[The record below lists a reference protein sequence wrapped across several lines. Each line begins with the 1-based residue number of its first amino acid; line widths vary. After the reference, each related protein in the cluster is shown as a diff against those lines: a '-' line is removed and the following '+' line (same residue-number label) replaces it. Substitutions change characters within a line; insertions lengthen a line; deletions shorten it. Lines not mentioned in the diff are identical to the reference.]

1 MQRCVVKYFGQLSC
15 RKKMLWSDG
24 LDLYSALIIGQRHSS
39 MLSFATVDPVE
50 VSCSHP
56 GQMYNL
62 VQGKWQGTSK
72 WAELLDPL
80 NGEKF
85 IRVPDTSNSE
95 SQVCSLHS
103 SSNVFFL

>member
-1 MQRCVVKYFGQLSC
+1 MHDFKQL
-15 RKKMLWSDG
+15 RLKWLGDV
-24 LDLYSALIIGQRHSS
+24 
-39 MLSFATVDPVE
+39 T
-50 VSCSHP
+50 
-56 GQMYNL
+56 

-95 SQVCSLHS
+95 SQVCSQLS
-103 SSNVFFL
+103 S